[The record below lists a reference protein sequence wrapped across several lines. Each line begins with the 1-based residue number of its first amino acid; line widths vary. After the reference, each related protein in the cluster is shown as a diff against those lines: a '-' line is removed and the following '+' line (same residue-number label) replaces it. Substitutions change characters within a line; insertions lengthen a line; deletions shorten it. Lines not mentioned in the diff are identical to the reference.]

1 MNVSGRSAGVADFTI
16 WGGRV
21 DRLLCLSGLKS
32 LIVVVMDVLGWA
44 AGGWLGW
51 LVGVGHG

>member
-21 DRLLCLSGLKS
+21 DRLLCLSGLES
-32 LIVVVMDVLGWA
+32 LFVVVMDVLGWA